1 MQPRVAFFILFP
13 MDDRLRV
20 GDRFFKRAVAFD
32 LDLRVVDGIMKMIQ
46 AQDNITRRKRN
57 RSAAFFRR
65 VRAKSA
71 LASCAQMVYNTMLYS
86 YILSFYTLMQKE
98 NRFELV
104 RFRKKRR
111 SALGNGA
118 PN

>member
-13 MDDRLRV
+13 TDDRLCA
-20 GDRFFKRAVAFD
+20 GQRFGECTAAFD
-32 LDLRVVDGIMKMIQ
+32 LDLRVADGIMKMIQ
-46 AQDNITRRKRN
+46 VQDSITRRKSN

-71 LASCAQMVYNTMLYS
+71 LASCAEMVYNTMLYS

-118 PN
+118 AK